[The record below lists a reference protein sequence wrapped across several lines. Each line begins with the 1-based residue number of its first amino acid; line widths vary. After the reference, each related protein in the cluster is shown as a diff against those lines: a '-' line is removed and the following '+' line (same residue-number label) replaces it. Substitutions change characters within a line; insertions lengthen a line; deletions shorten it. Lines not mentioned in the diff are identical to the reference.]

1 MTKLYCYEYDRRG
14 KSDLSAL
21 GTGEYNIEEGRF
33 SCYNERTVPL
43 LHRRMEI
50 TSTAEKAA
58 IVSILFPIINQEGID
73 ISIDRYF

>member
-1 MTKLYCYEYDRRG
+1 
-14 KSDLSAL
+14 
-21 GTGEYNIEEGRF
+21 
-33 SCYNERTVPL
+33 
-43 LHRRMEI
+43 MEI